1 MTSGSYPPSSRA
13 DPVQHGTYA
22 VAVQV
27 ARHETEAAQ
36 WEVARRPA
44 LAALR
49 PYLLSHLEGWT
60 QARGGGMRLR
70 EVPFPGVSLIL
81 NLGPS
86 WSVEDGGVPGSRRRH
101 DSFLAG
107 LHTTPSL
114 VEGGDSWACIE
125 LRLTPLGARRL
136 LGRPMHELTNRTLD
150 LEDLLPRAGD
160 LSGRLREATS
170 WSERFDLVDS
180 FLVHR
185 LADTAPAPPA
195 IEWSWRRLRLTHGR
209 APIAALAE
217 ELGWIHRRLIA
228 RFREQF
234 GLTPKALAR
243 VIRFDRAVDLLGRA
257 AGDGLAAVAY
267 TCGYFDQA
275 HMNRDFRELAGTT
288 PGALV
293 ARRSESG
300 GVAA

>member
-1 MTSGSYPPSSRA
+1 
-13 DPVQHGTYA
+13 VE
-22 VAVQV
+22 V
-27 ARHETEAAQ
+27 ARHETETEQ
-36 WEVARRPA
+36 WEVAQRPA
-44 LAALR
+44 LTALR
-49 PYLLSHLEGWT
+49 PYLLSNLEGWT
-60 QARGGGMRLR
+60 RARGGGVRLR
-70 EVPFPGVSLIL
+70 EVPFPGVPLIL
-81 NLGPS
+81 NLGLP
-86 WSVEDGGVPGSRRRH
+86 WNVENGLLPGSKRRH

-107 LHTTPSL
+107 LHTTPTL

-136 LGRPMHELTNRTLD
+136 LGRPMHELTNQTLD
-150 LEDLLPRAGD
+150 LEELLPRAAD
-160 LSGRLREATS
+160 LGGRLREASS
-170 WSERFDLVDS
+170 WPERFDLVES

-217 ELGWIHRRLIA
+217 ELGWSHRRLIA

-257 AGDGLAAVAY
+257 ADDGLAAVAY
-267 TCGYFDQA
+267 DCGYFDQA

-288 PGALV
+288 PAMLV
-293 ARRSESG
+293 ARRAESG